1 MTALISSPALAL
13 DCERESAYE
22 KFWHAMEDDVSVPDF
37 DADEHDADFASGDVY
52 FEYVSSIE
60 A

>member
-1 MTALISSPALAL
+1 MTALLPSPALAL
-13 DCERESAYE
+13 DREPVSAYE
-22 KFWHAMEDDVSVPDF
+22 EFWHAMEDDVGVPDF
-37 DADEHDADFASGDVY
+37 DADERDADFASGDVY